1 MDLTEAVMTRDI
13 EIEISKSE
21 FVELT
26 VLNAQHEDPEQDSD
40 FMLVRFLDVEV
51 EAGYEATRD
60 DPGEAAGI
68 TGEFDKAVLVLTD
81 DTEVTIPRRLANKV
95 FDAHAETINDMVAD
109 MSED

>member
-1 MDLTEAVMTRDI
+1 MARDI

-26 VLNAQHEDPEQDSD
+26 VLNAQHENPEYVFEYDI
-40 FMLVRFLDVEV
+40 MLVRFLDVEV

-109 MSED
+109 MSEEM